1 MENVIC
7 KAEIKR
13 ERKKAMKIIL
23 ACWYIIALTVVIIG
37 SIPSVY
43 NYESKNDNYKEHS
56 VLYRLLFFEPFR
68 CSKYTAAEDGYFLV
82 YGNHKIR
89 GFSAE
94 WFDNKYTDA
103 DKIFITSEY
112 LGAGNRSIDLTKK
125 IYAKRRDFTK
135 YSEGD
140 LISEIHSLKISELII
155 PLGII
160 LVIILLP
167 VIINI
172 VLTHISKQCELL
184 LTDSGI
190 KGIRKKCFSA
200 RNIQL
205 PVEKID
211 SIMHLTTFFNKLSGG
226 NTVAIRS
233 ASALIKF
240 PWVQNAD
247 EFTNAALAKIDEYK
261 EQTKADNRILINAVA
276 KKTAVETE
284 SSSAAKL
291 KELKELL
298 DSGVISQED
307 FEKKKNDLLLK
318 M

>member
-1 MENVIC
+1 
-7 KAEIKR
+7 
-13 ERKKAMKIIL
+13 MKIIL

-43 NYESKNDNYKEHS
+43 NFNDESNHYKEHS
-56 VLYRLLFFEPFR
+56 VTYRLLFFEPFG

-82 YGNHKIR
+82 YGDHKIR

-94 WFDNKYTDA
+94 WFDDRYTEA
-103 DKIFITSEY
+103 DKIYITEEY
-112 LGAGNRSIDLTKK
+112 DYSVFGNSLIRSNNK
-125 IYAKRRDFTK
+125 IYAKRSDFTK
-135 YSEGD
+135 YSEGN

-211 SIMHLTTFFNKLSGG
+211 SIMHSTTFFNKLSGG